1 VTARI
6 PVGRLPQSVA
16 VTPDGSE
23 VWVGNGLSGSVS
35 AVAVASGAVVA
46 TMAGGPGTKPINA
59 APLGI
64 AFGRTP

>member
-1 VTARI
+1 VAEI
-6 PVGRLPQSVA
+6 AVGKLPQSVA

-23 VWVGNGLSGSVS
+23 VWVGNGFSGNVSVID
-35 AVAVASGAVVA
+35 VASGTVVA
-46 TMAGGPGTKPINA
+46 TVAGGVGTKPLNA